1 MAFNYTDKVLGPY
14 RENIFVP
21 PKKQKFVYNG
31 PTIRP
36 YENTKTDFFWKNC
49 KISLIGTSLY
59 RTRTIY
65 LILDLDVNLALL
77 LAAANHSEVFP

>member
-36 YENTKTDFFWKNC
+36 YENTKTDFFG
-49 KISLIGTSLY
+49 KI
-59 RTRTIY
+59 
-65 LILDLDVNLALL
+65 AKFLL
-77 LAAANHSEVFP
+77 